1 MQNKQELAFVKTD
14 FGHSVTLRDYFAAK
28 AMQGS
33 LANNADGSEWGAE
46 NIAEWSYKVA
56 DAMIKK
62 RSA

>member
-1 MQNKQELAFVKTD
+1 MKHETEMAFVKTD
-14 FGHSVTLRDYFAAK
+14 FGRGVTLRDYFAAK

-33 LANNADGSEWGAE
+33 LANNADGYEWGAE

-62 RSA
+62 RRK